1 MTQRFKKQLLLSA
14 VLLAIVSAQAD
25 EGLTVYGHGGS
36 NDVLYTCTFKQQPV
50 ITFSQSGL
58 SIRTSSGTMSEKAYS
73 AVGKIDFNVRW
84 RTDVNGDGRVDIAD
98 IISVINENAG
108 GTQAKPDVNR
118 DGKVDKADVK
128 LIIDQF
134 EK

>member
-1 MTQRFKKQLLLSA
+1 MAISA
-14 VLLAIVSAQAD
+14 ILMAVDVQAD
-25 EGLTVYGHGGS
+25 EGLTVYGRGGDT
-36 NDVLYTCTFKQQPV
+36 DVLYTCTLKQLPI
-50 ITFSQSGL
+50 ITFSQTGL
-58 SIRTSSGTMSEKAYS
+58 TIKTNDGKMPEMAYS

-118 DGKVDKADVK
+118 DGQVDKADVK
-128 LIIDQF
+128 VIIDQF
-134 EK
+134 AK